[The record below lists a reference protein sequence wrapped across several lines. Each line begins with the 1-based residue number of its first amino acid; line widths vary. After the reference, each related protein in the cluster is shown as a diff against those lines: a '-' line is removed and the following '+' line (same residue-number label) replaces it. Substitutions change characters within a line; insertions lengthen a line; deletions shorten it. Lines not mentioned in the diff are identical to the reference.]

1 MSAKDPAPAQLT
13 GLVTLALFTL
23 GTETLPRR
31 LSALGGAAWLCPL
44 LAGAAVWGAVL
55 LLTRRPLA
63 GRRLLSG
70 ERRPLGARAL
80 ALLLLLWGL
89 TAGAGQTLR
98 VSARLAGDLRGS
110 PLLLAAAV
118 LALSA
123 WMAAGG
129 LAALGRA
136 GRLFG
141 WAVGL
146 TFALTILFGLADLRW
161 DWVLLW
167 DGKDLSGLPRG
178 TAAVLG
184 TLAPGAYALLLV
196 EDLKPG
202 EKGEGRALRGPLAL
216 FPLLALGDLLAAGR
230 LGPGLAAAVESP
242 FFQMVSGLGFQGAFQ
257 RLEEL
262 VSALWL
268 LGDLILLAVL
278 LLALRRLAARAF
290 RVREGPGTVWAL
302 AGCLL
307 ALTAAWIAWGSGIQ
321 AEALWPGELAAGL
334 ILAGLTA
341 VTKNF
346 KKIKKGG

>member
-89 TAGAGQTLR
+89 AAGGGQTLR

-146 TFALTILFGLADLRW
+146 TFALTVLFALPGLRW

-178 TAAVLG
+178 TAAVPRG
-184 TLAPGAYALLLV
+184 RPARSFPSQRRTQ
-196 EDLKPG
+196 
-202 EKGEGRALRGPLAL
+202 KGEGRALRGPLAL

>member
-1 MSAKDPAPAQLT
+1 MSAKDPVPAQLT

-70 ERRPLGARAL
+70 ERRPLGARVL

-89 TAGAGQTLR
+89 AAGAGQTLR

-184 TLAPGAYALLLV
+184 TLAPGAYALLLI

-202 EKGEGRALRGPLAL
+202 EKGEGHALRGPLAL

-290 RVREGPGTVWAL
+290 RVREGPGTIWAL